1 MTDLL
6 KDEIIIRC
14 ESLIRI
20 KFELVKY
27 PKLDSKKKLIKKGL
41 MLLEKHTPKISNYIA
56 KQKALAEICKFQV
69 IINSKR
75 KRKPKRIKKYFKL
88 WIKKEKFKRL
98 IFLILEGLVL
108 PITPF
113 LAIIP
118 GPNIFFYIPFLLFY
132 FHLQS
137 FKGLKKLDIDLIE
150 INMPK

>member
-1 MTDLL
+1 MTDILT
-6 KDEIIIRC
+6 DEIIISC
-14 ESLIRI
+14 ESLIRV

-41 MLLEKHTPKISNYIA
+41 ILLEKHTPKISNYIA

-69 IINSKR
+69 IITSKR
-75 KRKPKRIKKYFKL
+75 KRKPKKIKKYFKL

-137 FKGLKKLDIDLIE
+137 FKGLKKLDIDLIK
-150 INMPK
+150 INMPE